1 MDTLIKNCNLVN
13 LEKESCEKVSLII
26 SDGKIDKIV
35 NSFKNNR
42 TDIFTIDLK
51 SKYIMP
57 GLWDVHTHIG
67 DLIPDPN
74 NLLETETLPEYT
86 IRAGRNAIDGL
97 KKGITSLRI
106 VGEDGDVCLAWK
118 KIFKKKGFLGPDIY
132 TARRAISATG
142 GHGHGTLGSYEI
154 SGPYEM
160 RKAVREN
167 IAKGA
172 DLIKIMVSGGIMT
185 ENEGMQDSQLT
196 DDEIIAAVELSS
208 NRGLIVSA
216 HAWGTEGIKKAL
228 KCGVR
233 SIEHGILDDECVDL
247 MLEKNA
253 YYVPTICQTQD
264 LETILESGLPQ
275 FMVDKALSVKEVHL
289 EGFKKAY
296 KAGVKIACGSDSP
309 PLSQFTHLE
318 LKHLNIAGMST
329 VDTLKSGTTIPAELC
344 GVSNTFGKIEENY
357 IADIIVLE
365 DNPLNNLNTIFDP
378 IMVFKNGIK
387 FDEQYGLA
395 SFEDI
400 YIN

>member
-13 LEKESCEKVSLII
+13 LETESCEIVSLII
-26 SDGKIDKIV
+26 SDGKIEKIE
-35 NSFKNNR
+35 NSIKNNR
-42 TDIFTIDLK
+42 TDLFTIDLK
-51 SKYIMP
+51 NKYIMP

-106 VGEDGDVCLAWK
+106 LGEDGDVCLAWK
-118 KIFKKKGFLGPDIY
+118 KIFKKKGFLGPNIY

-196 DDEIIAAVELSS
+196 DDEINAAVELSS
-208 NRGLIVSA
+208 NKGLIVSA

-233 SIEHGILDDECVDL
+233 SIEHGLLDDECVDL

-253 YYVPTICQTQD
+253 FYVPTICQTQD

-357 IADIIVLE
+357 IADIIVLD

>member
-172 DLIKIMVSGGIMT
+172 DLIKSWYQEVS
-185 ENEGMQDSQLT
+185 
-196 DDEIIAAVELSS
+196 
-208 NRGLIVSA
+208 
-216 HAWGTEGIKKAL
+216 
-228 KCGVR
+228 
-233 SIEHGILDDECVDL
+233 
-247 MLEKNA
+247 
-253 YYVPTICQTQD
+253 
-264 LETILESGLPQ
+264 
-275 FMVDKALSVKEVHL
+275 
-289 EGFKKAY
+289 
-296 KAGVKIACGSDSP
+296 
-309 PLSQFTHLE
+309 
-318 LKHLNIAGMST
+318 
-329 VDTLKSGTTIPAELC
+329 
-344 GVSNTFGKIEENY
+344 
-357 IADIIVLE
+357 
-365 DNPLNNLNTIFDP
+365 
-378 IMVFKNGIK
+378 
-387 FDEQYGLA
+387 
-395 SFEDI
+395 
-400 YIN
+400 

>member
-1 MDTLIKNCNLVN
+1 MNTLINNCNLVN

-26 SDGKIDKIV
+26 SDGKIEKIA
-35 NSFKNNR
+35 NSIKNNR

-51 SKYIMP
+51 SKYVMP

-118 KIFKKKGFLGPDIY
+118 KIFKKKGFLGPNIY

-196 DDEIIAAVELSS
+196 DDEINAAVELSL
-208 NRGLIVSA
+208 NKGLIVSA

-247 MLEKNA
+247 MLEKKA
-253 YYVPTICQTQD
+253 FYVPTICQTQD

-318 LKHLNIAGMST
+318 LKHLKIAGMST

-357 IADIIVLE
+357 IADFIVLE
-365 DNPLNNLNTIFDP
+365 DNPLNNLNTVFDP

>member
-74 NLLETETLPEYT
+74 NLLETDTLPEYT

-275 FMVDKALSVKEVHL
+275 FMVDKALSVKEIHL

-318 LKHLNIAGMST
+318 LKHLKIAGMST
-329 VDTLKSGTTIPAELC
+329 AATLKSGTTIPAELC

-365 DNPLNNLNTIFDP
+365 DNPLNNLNTVFDP
-378 IMVFKNGIK
+378 TMVFKHGIK

>member
-13 LEKESCEKVSLII
+13 LETESCEIVSLII
-26 SDGKIDKIV
+26 SDGKIEKIE
-35 NSFKNNR
+35 NSIKNNR
-42 TDIFTIDLK
+42 SDLFTIDLK
-51 SKYIMP
+51 NKYIMP

-106 VGEDGDVCLAWK
+106 LGEDGDVCLAWK
-118 KIFKKKGFLGPDIY
+118 KIFKKKGFLGPNIY

-196 DDEIIAAVELSS
+196 DDEINAAVELSS
-208 NRGLIVSA
+208 NKGLIVSA

-233 SIEHGILDDECVDL
+233 SIEHGLLDDECVDL

-253 YYVPTICQTQD
+253 FYVPTICQTQD

>member
-1 MDTLIKNCNLVN
+1 MNTLINNCNLVN

-26 SDGKIDKIV
+26 SDGKIEKIA
-35 NSFKNNR
+35 NSIKNNR

-51 SKYIMP
+51 SKYVMP

-118 KIFKKKGFLGPDIY
+118 KIFKKKGFLGPNIY

-196 DDEIIAAVELSS
+196 DDEINAAVELSL
-208 NRGLIVSA
+208 NKGLIVSA

-253 YYVPTICQTQD
+253 FYVPTICQTQD

-318 LKHLNIAGMST
+318 LKHLKIAGMST

-357 IADIIVLE
+357 IADFIVLE
-365 DNPLNNLNTIFDP
+365 DNPLNNLNTVFDP

>member
-13 LEKESCEKVSLII
+13 LETESCEIVSLII
-26 SDGKIDKIV
+26 SDGKIEKIE
-35 NSFKNNR
+35 NSIKNNR
-42 TDIFTIDLK
+42 TDLFTIDLK
-51 SKYIMP
+51 NKYIMP

-97 KKGITSLRI
+97 KKGVTSLRI
-106 VGEDGDVCLAWK
+106 LGEDGDVCLAWK
-118 KIFKKKGFLGPDIY
+118 KIFKKKGFLGPNIY

-196 DDEIIAAVELSS
+196 DDEINAAVELSS
-208 NRGLIVSA
+208 NKGLIVSA

-233 SIEHGILDDECVDL
+233 SIEHGLLDDECVDL

-253 YYVPTICQTQD
+253 FYVPTICQTQD

>member
-1 MDTLIKNCNLVN
+1 MDTLIKNCHLVN
-13 LEKESCEKVSLII
+13 LKNESCEKVSIFVV
-26 SDGKIDKIV
+26 DGKIDKIE
-35 NSFKNNR
+35 NSQTINSDDFL
-42 TDIFTIDLK
+42 TIDLNG
-51 SKYIMP
+51 KYILP

-67 DLIPDPN
+67 DLIPDPD

-86 IRAGRNAIDGL
+86 IRAGKNAIDGL

-118 KIFKKKGFLGPDIY
+118 KMFKKKGFLGPDIY

-142 GHGHGTLGSYEI
+142 GHGHGTLGAYEI
-154 SGPYEM
+154 DGPYEM

-167 IAKGA
+167 ISKGA

-208 NRGLIVSA
+208 NKGLIVAA
-216 HAWGTEGIKKAL
+216 HAWSTEGIKKAL

-233 SIEHGILDDECVDL
+233 SIEHGLLDDECVDL

-253 YYVPTICQTQD
+253 FYVPTICQTQD
-264 LETILESGLPQ
+264 TEKILESGLPQ
-275 FMVDKALSVKEVHL
+275 FMVDKALSVKEIHL

-296 KAGVKIACGSDSP
+296 KAGVKIACGSDSS
-309 PLSQFTHLE
+309 PLKDFTHLE
-318 LKHLNIAGMST
+318 LKHLKIAGMST
-329 VDTLKSGTTIPAELC
+329 VDTLKSGTVIPAELC
-344 GVSNTFGKIEENY
+344 GVSNEYGKIEENY
-357 IADIIVLE
+357 VADIIVLNE
-365 DNPLNNLNTIFDP
+365 NPLNNLETVFDP
-378 IMVFKNGIK
+378 LMVFKNGIQ
-387 FDEQYGLA
+387 FNEQQGLS

-400 YIN
+400 YLN